1 MTVNEPE
8 VTFEEAIKALEE
20 VVRQLE
26 DGTVT
31 LDESLKLFEKGV
43 ELARICRAKLDQY
56 EAKIEIL
63 LERNGEAVTEPF
75 VQKETE

>member
-1 MTVNEPE
+1 VHEPDM
-8 VTFEEAIKALEE
+8 TFEEAIKALED

>member
-1 MTVNEPE
+1 MHEPDM
-8 VTFEEAIKALEE
+8 TFEEAIKALED

-31 LDESLKLFEKGV
+31 LDDSLKLFEKGV

>member
-1 MTVNEPE
+1 MHEPDM
-8 VTFEEAIKALEE
+8 TFEEAIKALED

>member
-1 MTVNEPE
+1 M
-8 VTFEEAIKALEE
+8 TFEEAIKALED